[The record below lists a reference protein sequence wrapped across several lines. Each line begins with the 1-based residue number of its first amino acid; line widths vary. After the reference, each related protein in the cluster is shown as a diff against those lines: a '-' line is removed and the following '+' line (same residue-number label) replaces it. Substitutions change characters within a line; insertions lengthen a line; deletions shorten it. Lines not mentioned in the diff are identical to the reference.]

1 MYTALTVLAT
11 SVAALV
17 FVFFLGEELN
27 IRRHATTVI
36 ASWTPVF
43 LPLLTL
49 VGAAFVYSVLP
60 IVLFYRAWRRNDVMN
75 DNRHERHLSL
85 LDSAIDS
92 ILCFLV
98 FLFLVTIVRALGISD
113 NDVSRQASAF
123 TLSEVL
129 FYTLVVVYGLL
140 TINGAVRTY
149 AEKRFDSN
157 SSLRRV
163 AWIRNPD
170 YVAGIDDD
178 NDARPSV
185 ANLQQDRHVASPV
198 YSTDRYKKRA
208 LYQYNKV
215 VYFATPSLLPLKW
228 LDFAHIVM
236 LLLYKLAIVLS
247 AGLLFLRVRQIGREA
262 STLDALA
269 TTTAMPTIIHASQED
284 EWSGF
289 GDVAMVHHHIIH
301 SLREW
306 RGHVVPLAVVFIP
319 LFISQGVLVIYSIP
333 QAVAYMWQRRPAAD
347 YLVGVAYF
355 IFHAMCILF
364 EALLAA
370 RVDVG
375 AAENNGWHS
384 TLAPLY
390 TALLV
395 VFLTSVVLL
404 VAGKSPSGGG
414 NRWGLYA

>member
-1 MYTALTVLAT
+1 MYTALTVLAV
-11 SVAALV
+11 SAAALV

-27 IRRHATTVI
+27 IRRHATTAI

-43 LPLLTL
+43 LPLSTL
-49 VGAAFVYSVLP
+49 VCVAFVYSVLP
-60 IVLFYRAWRRNDVMN
+60 IVSFYRAWRRNDVAS
-75 DNRHERHLSL
+75 DVARRSL
-85 LDSAIDS
+85 VDSAVDS

-98 FLFLVTIVRALGISD
+98 FLFIVTLVRALSVAD
-113 NDVSRQASAF
+113 NDVARQVTAF
-123 TLSEVL
+123 VVPEVL
-129 FYTLVVVYGLL
+129 FYVLVIAYGLL

-149 AEKRFDSN
+149 AEKRFDAN
-157 SSLRRV
+157 TSLRRV

-170 YVAGIDDD
+170 YVVGADDV
-178 NDARPSV
+178 RPSAV
-185 ANLQQDRHVASPV
+185 NLQQDRNVASPV
-198 YSTDRYKKRA
+198 YATDRYKKRA
-208 LYQYNKV
+208 LYQYNKT

-247 AGLLFLRVRQIGREA
+247 VGLLFLRVRQIGREA
-262 STLDALA
+262 ATLDALA
-269 TTTAMPTIIHASQED
+269 STTGTPTIIHATHKND
-284 EWSGF
+284 WSGLD
-289 GDVAMVHHHIIH
+289 DVAMVHRHIIH

-319 LFISQGVLVIYSIP
+319 LFIMQGVLVVYAIP

-375 AAENNGWHS
+375 AAENNSWHD

-395 VFLTSVVLL
+395 TFLTSAILV
-404 VAGKSPSGGG
+404 VAGKSPSGG